1 MENNIDEVK
10 VLQELIRQMEDKNEE
25 NPEYIVR
32 NIELVDKI
40 ISVLQS
46 FKNSLIDRLAKS

>member
-25 NPEYIVR
+25 NPEYIIR
-32 NIELVDKI
+32 NIELVNKI
-40 ISVLQS
+40 ISVLES
-46 FKNSLIDRLAKS
+46 FKTSLIGKLAES